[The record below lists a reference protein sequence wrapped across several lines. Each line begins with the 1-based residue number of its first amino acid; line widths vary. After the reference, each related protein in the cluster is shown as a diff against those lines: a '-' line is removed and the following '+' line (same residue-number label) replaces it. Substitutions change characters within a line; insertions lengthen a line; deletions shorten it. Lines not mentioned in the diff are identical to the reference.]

1 MYNAFSVVPG
11 MTELIKHF
19 VLNAEFQRK
28 MEYHKY
34 VTVLLVD
41 DIYTTGSTL
50 QACARVLGEKASEE
64 GIHMTIF
71 CLTLARS

>member
-1 MYNAFSVVPG
+1 
-11 MTELIKHF
+11 
-19 VLNAEFQRK
+19 
-28 MEYHKY
+28 MENHKY

-64 GIHMTIF
+64 GIHMAIF